1 VAEITRPPYDFLS
14 DPLIF
19 IILAIF
25 TPIANMLGFLTGN
38 SLFLLIVDTVVIFPF
53 FLLAIR
59 RGRLQRAIG
68 FTLVW
73 SVIQA
78 ISVIVL
84 TGAVPQ
90 QAEFSIA
97 QGIEYHAEM
106 TQWIATGQSSV
117 NTPTAF
123 LPAQGRSLA
132 LLVVATV
139 LTGGFGGLLMI
150 ASQINYTGF
159 YIAHLISHAVNPLLL
174 AVSAWPLWNLVNVAG
189 FLICCA
195 VLAEPL
201 LCWNRRAP
209 MKRLPLL
216 AMGLSLIVLDTILRL
231 LLAPVWRDLLRQATN
246 LG

>member
-1 VAEITRPPYDFLS
+1 MAEITRPPYDFLS

-38 SLFLLIVDTVVIFPF
+38 PLFLLILDTVVIFPF

-59 RGRLQRAIG
+59 RGRVLRAIG

-73 SVIQA
+73 SAIQA

-84 TGAVPQ
+84 TLAVPQ
-90 QAEFSIA
+90 QAEYAVA
-97 QGIEYHAEM
+97 QGIEYRAEM
-106 TQWIATGQSSV
+106 VQWIATGQSSG
-117 NTPTAF
+117 NTPVAF
-123 LPAQGRSLA
+123 LPAQGRNLA
-132 LLVVATV
+132 VLVVATV
-139 LTGGFGGLLMI
+139 LTGGFGGLLMV

-159 YIAHLISHAVNPLLL
+159 YIAHLVSHATNPLLL
-174 AVSAWPLWNLVNVAG
+174 VVSAWPVWNLANMVGYV
-189 FLICCA
+189 ICCA

-201 LCWNRRAP
+201 LRWNRHAP

-216 AMGLSLIVLDTILRL
+216 AVGFIFIVLDTILRL
-231 LLAPVWRDLLRQATN
+231 LLALYWRDLLRQATN